1 VIQQGHEDAQY
12 LDEQKIRHVVNVLN
26 VFIKDTGAAHR
37 GRVCIYMNE
46 VKNAE
51 RDDAGYLMQ
60 LT

>member
-1 VIQQGHEDAQY
+1 VIEQWYKYAEY
-12 LDEQKIRHVVNVLN
+12 LNEQKIRHVVNVLN

-51 RDDAGYLMQ
+51 RDNAGYLMQ